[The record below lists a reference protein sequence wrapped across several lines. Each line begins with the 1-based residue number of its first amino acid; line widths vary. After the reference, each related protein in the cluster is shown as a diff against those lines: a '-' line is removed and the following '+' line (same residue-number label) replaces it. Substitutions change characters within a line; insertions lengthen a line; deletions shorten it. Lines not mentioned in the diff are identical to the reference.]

1 MVLWDLSHLLL
12 YLTVSLMLASSSL
25 KLLASNLLFI
35 IALFLNRLL
44 PRLKLLHLKIPSVKK
59 EKNKESRTWKFWYR
73 HSSKWLPMR
82 SLTSSM
88 LWDLVLQQILK
99 IKLLRKLKVTRVVI
113 LGIKSLK
120 SMIVFQDSWT
130 KFLSSTLALSRLL
143 TFTSRL
149 LVYSK

>member
-1 MVLWDLSHLLL
+1 
-12 YLTVSLMLASSSL
+12 
-25 KLLASNLLFI
+25 
-35 IALFLNRLL
+35 
-44 PRLKLLHLKIPSVKK
+44 
-59 EKNKESRTWKFWYR
+59 
-73 HSSKWLPMR
+73 
-82 SLTSSM
+82 M